1 MVYKRNLGKDLEE
14 LERLEMPSRNNK
26 GKRFKWEVK
35 TVRPE
40 EIHEDPLDYF
50 DTFEVEKYSHST
62 GMQRAQERV
71 AQRILELIEL
81 PKTAKILDMG
91 CGVGYTTQFYVHR
104 GYEVVGLDINTNML
118 EYAKQKGLNVVRA
131 DMREI
136 SHIFDSG
143 SFQGIV
149 SASALQWLTRAEDLR
164 QVANGINHVLSKEG
178 RGAIQFYPK
187 SDLDLSMA
195 HKEFLRA
202 GLKTEVIVDV
212 TQNQK
217 KRTSYLLFSKS

>member
-1 MVYKRNLGKDLEE
+1 MVHKRNIRNDLGE
-14 LERLEMPSRNNK
+14 LDCLEMPSRSK
-26 GKRFKWEVK
+26 GGKHFKWEVK

-50 DTFEVEKYSHST
+50 DVSEVERYSHSS

-71 AQRILELIEL
+71 ARRIVELIEL
-81 PKTAKILDMG
+81 PTTAKILDMG
-91 CGVGYTTQFYVHR
+91 CGVGYTTQFYANR
-104 GYEVVGLDINTNML
+104 GYGVVGLDINTNML
-118 EYAKQKGLNVVRA
+118 EYAAQKGLNVVRA

-136 SHIFDSG
+136 SQIFDSG

-149 SASALQWLTRAEDLR
+149 SASALQWLTHAEDLR
-164 QVANGINHVLSKEG
+164 QVAEGINYVLSKNG

-187 SDLDLSMA
+187 SDLDLSLA

-202 GLKTEVIVDV
+202 GLTTEVVVDA